1 MKKLWAP
8 WRAEYILGHKEKGCL
23 LCRVSQEDKDE
34 ENLVLWRGELGLTM
48 LNRFPYNTGH
58 LMVVPYR
65 HESLLESL
73 DARESLELMQLAQ
86 RCIRVLKASL
96 KPQGFNLGINIADIA
111 GAGIVGHVHMHIVP
125 RWSGDT
131 NFMPVLAS
139 TKVISQALKETYG
152 TLKSAFEASAG

>member
-8 WRAEYILGHKEKGCL
+8 WRAEYILGPKEKGCL

-34 ENLVLWRGELGLTM
+34 ENFVLWRGELGLVM

-65 HESLLESL
+65 HQSLLENL
-73 DARESLELMQLAQ
+73 DAKESLEMMQLAQ
-86 RCIRVLKASL
+86 RCIRVLKVAM

-111 GAGIVGHVHMHIVP
+111 GAGIADHVHMHIVP

-131 NFMPVLAS
+131 NFMSPA
-139 TKVISQALKETYG
+139 I
-152 TLKSAFEASAG
+152 